1 MSNTDQVLRKSY
13 KSRDDVQVGKFTVA
27 ILDTSNEGQF
37 AMSASANAGPIA
49 GVATESLIPDATQ
62 DYSGGKYIIPSGA
75 AWPVGS
81 IPSSINGKAVS
92 FAVAP
97 SIIRVIAG
105 ASIAIGQRVNIKA
118 TTVINS
124 VNVMGSVKA
133 VSETSGNVYEVGE
146 ALRAATNPGDVIRVR
161 LTQVLRPAS
170 NPAV

>member
-1 MSNTDQVLRKSY
+1 
-13 KSRDDVQVGKFTVA
+13 
-27 ILDTSNEGQF
+27 
-37 AMSASANAGPIA
+37 
-49 GVATESLIPDATQ
+49 
-62 DYSGGKYIIPSGA
+62 
-75 AWPVGS
+75 
-81 IPSSINGKAVS
+81 VS